1 MFIYSLWFPR
11 TAAVE
16 ESDPVLTAELALL
29 MQKSLL
35 LPRKK
40 TTLRHY
46 LGSVKNACPI
56 LLKWPLKN

>member
-40 TTLRHY
+40 TTLRH
-46 LGSVKNACPI
+46 
-56 LLKWPLKN
+56 